1 MFKSLRLK
9 LTLINIAVVGLII
22 LVVFS
27 GIYIVMRKEADMQT
41 ERMMR
46 SVPFSDRMRPRKSGI
61 KFNNFNNNNFY
72 VKHSK
77 EGTLE
82 YKSNDP
88 DIGILDMQKYYKI
101 ADSNK
106 EMKGHVTING
116 TSYKYI
122 KTASPFKDHFI
133 IFMSTEIDNNVLD
146 RLLLSL
152 AIIGFATLGLV
163 FVSSLFLADKA
174 LIPIKAAWEKQKN
187 FIADAS
193 HELRTPLAIIMT
205 SLELV
210 MDNKDETVESQMKWL
225 ENIQSENKRMTD
237 LVNQLI
243 FLARTD
249 SNQEK
254 LERKPFYIDEALG
267 VTVASLEL
275 MAEKKNIE
283 IHSSLPENITFSGDE
298 GRIRQL
304 FVILIDNAIKYTPDG
319 GEINVSLEVNSSE
332 LIIKVKD
339 TGEGIPQEHLDKL
352 FERFY
357 RVDKARSRENGGV
370 GLGLAIA
377 HWIVKA
383 HDGSIDVK
391 STEGKGSTF
400 IITFPRG

>member
-22 LVVFS
+22 VIIFS
-27 GIYIVMRKEADMQT
+27 SIYIIMRKEADMQT

-46 SVPFSDRMRPRKSGI
+46 NVPFADRMRPRKNGI
-61 KFNNFNNNNFY
+61 KFNNFNSNNFY
-72 VKHSK
+72 VKNARDGS
-77 EGTLE
+77 LE

-101 ADSNK
+101 ADASK
-106 EMKGHVTING
+106 EVKGRVTING
-116 TSYKYI
+116 TDYKYI
-122 KTASPFKDHFI
+122 KTVSPFKDHFT

-210 MDNKDETVESQMKWL
+210 MDNKSETVESQMKWL

-254 LERKPFYIDEALG
+254 LERKPFYIDESLG

-283 IHSSLPENITFSGDE
+283 LHSSIPENVTFSGDE

-319 GEINVSLEVNSSE
+319 GKIDVSLDVKSSE
-332 LIIKVKD
+332 LEIQVKD
-339 TGEGIPQEHLDKL
+339 TGEGIPEEYLNKL

-383 HDGSIDVK
+383 HDGSINVK

-400 IITFPRG
+400 IVTFPRG